1 MLINI
6 SLFCLLGLQNVREQL
21 EETLPG
27 TGGGRNP
34 NDHLLV
40 RFLFLL
46 PFCALLFCYYRS
58 FLQVSGYIF
67 FIYLFKSSIKQIH
80 DSFWISYYIISCR
93 HGSTLDHYVEVHYA
107 MASDTC
113 TTKLDL
119 LDHLLI
125 LVFLHHLPSVP
136 TLMLVSSSTS
146 SDLELQDHLHI

>member
-1 MLINI
+1 MLFNI
-6 SLFCLLGLQNVREQL
+6 SLFCLLVLQNVREQL

-40 RFLFLL
+40 KFLFLL
-46 PFCALLFCYYRS
+46 PFCALLLCYYRS
-58 FLQVSGYIF
+58 FLQVSGYSF
-67 FIYLFKSSIKQIH
+67 FFKKKKSSIKQICY
-80 DSFWISYYIISCR
+80 SFWISYYIILCR
-93 HGSTLDHYVEVHYA
+93 HGSSLDHYVEAHYP

-125 LVFLHHLPSVP
+125 LVFLHHLPLVP
-136 TLMLVSSSTS
+136 TLMLVSSSYFF
-146 SDLELQDHLHI
+146 

>member
-58 FLQVSGYIF
+58 VLQVSGYIF
-67 FIYLFKSSIKQIH
+67 SFSLFQIK
-80 DSFWISYYIISCR
+80 R
-93 HGSTLDHYVEVHYA
+93 
-107 MASDTC
+107 
-113 TTKLDL
+113 
-119 LDHLLI
+119 
-125 LVFLHHLPSVP
+125 
-136 TLMLVSSSTS
+136 
-146 SDLELQDHLHI
+146 